1 MTVPILGSGAI
12 RHGAECFNYFFP
24 QEMDEEFLVVWDG
37 LEKEGVRWKPFSEKA
52 LREFL
57 CARIDDGYCF
67 PLNPCWPIRDAGW
80 YDVYDK
86 LRQSPQ
92 CQPGCKNFESWY
104 PARLQDEIDKFYY
117 SRVAPSFFFKRMH
130 SWLLR

>member
-52 LREFL
+52 LREL
-57 CARIDDGYCF
+57 
-67 PLNPCWPIRDAGW
+67 
-80 YDVYDK
+80 K
-86 LRQSPQ
+86 L
-92 CQPGCKNFESWY
+92 K
-104 PARLQDEIDKFYY
+104 
-117 SRVAPSFFFKRMH
+117 VAQGGEADRA
-130 SWLLR
+130 